1 MIAIASNIT
10 TRSRKVAEAL
20 KPRPAELVS
29 QKSAQR
35 IRKERAELLQS
46 LVRQCVAAGA
56 DILDINLQ
64 QRYDRPEV
72 MEFVVEKLQ
81 EVASCQLC
89 LSSNTADTLEAGLR
103 ACKRP
108 PIVNYVSLD
117 RKRLEQTL
125 PLAARY
131 GAEVILLTADPLAP
145 RSVEDTLK
153 SAAVLVG
160 AANESGISNDRII
173 IDPGVLHVTS
183 EAGQRHTKTLS
194 ELLPALAEAF
204 DPPVR
209 TTCWIN
215 NVSAGA
221 PRRLRPA
228 INNTFLALLAGLG
241 LSSAFVDVL
250 SKDTMR
256 TIRLIKI
263 LKNEAIYSDRDVAQ

>member
-10 TRSRKVAEAL
+10 TRSRKIAEAL
-20 KPRPAELVS
+20 KPRPAEFVS

-35 IRKERAELLQS
+35 IKKERTQLLQS
-46 LVRQCVAAGA
+46 LVRQCVTAGA

-72 MEFVVEKLQ
+72 MELVVGTVQ
-81 EVASCQLC
+81 EIASCQLC
-89 LSSNTADTLEAGLR
+89 LSSNSADALQAGLR

-108 PIVNYVSLD
+108 PIVNYISLD
-117 RKRLEQTL
+117 EKRLEETL
-125 PLAARY
+125 PLAAQY
-131 GAEVILLTADPLAP
+131 SADVILLIADPLAP
-145 RSVEDTLK
+145 SSVEDILK
-153 SAAVLVG
+153 SVAVLVG
-160 AANESGISNDRII
+160 AANESGISNDRITV
-173 IDPGVLHVTS
+173 DPGVLHITS

-194 ELLPALAEAF
+194 KLLPALAEAF

-228 INNTFLALLAGLG
+228 INNTFLAMLAGLG

-250 SKDTMR
+250 SKETMR

-263 LKNEAIYSDRDVAQ
+263 LKNEAIYSDRDVEQ